1 MSRRRGGKTLIIA
14 DDEEEQQQQPE
25 ELNPFSFREF
35 LRCKDQ
41 DRDQNQDRD
50 RDRDQTRGKEKE
62 GGRSLQTGAD
72 IISFLYTEEK
82 EETRFCSRQERD
94 AASGG
99 EGETNE
105 GDEGTSM
112 SGTAPTCRGQSGS
125 SSHIQ
130 QLKGE
135 NISLRRT
142 IRELQRSAEVDR
154 HRLAELSEELLQ
166 RRRREEKEAQD
177 LESMVQSVEQNLQL
191 MTRRAVKAENSVS
204 RLKAE
209 LQQLQVEAESLRS
222 ENNGLKAAE
231 SRIITNMRQNA
242 QAASEYLDKTA
253 NHAHSSIHSSVRRR
267 RSVWF
272 LSSCSPLIGSPPST
286 QTPDLFQNT

>member
-14 DDEEEQQQQPE
+14 DDEEEQQQQE

-41 DRDQNQDRD
+41 DRDQNQDRN
-50 RDRDQTRGKEKE
+50 RDQTRGKEKE

-72 IISFLYTEEK
+72 IISSLYTEEK
-82 EETRFCSRQERD
+82 EETRFCSRQEGD

-99 EGETNE
+99 GEETNE
-105 GDEGTSM
+105 RDEGTSI

-154 HRLAELSEELLQ
+154 RRLAELSEELLQ
-166 RRRREEKEAQD
+166 RRRQEEKEAQD

-222 ENNGLKAAE
+222 ENSGLKAAE
-231 SRIITNMRQNA
+231 SQIITNMRKNA
-242 QAASEYLDKTA
+242 QVASEYLDKTA
-253 NHAHSSIHSSVRRR
+253 NHAHSSIQQLLSEAETLRLVSQLLQSIDRISS
-267 RSVWF
+267 
-272 LSSCSPLIGSPPST
+272 IHT
-286 QTPDLFQNT
+286 ET

>member
-14 DDEEEQQQQPE
+14 DDEEEQQQQE

-50 RDRDQTRGKEKE
+50 RDQTRGKEKE

-72 IISFLYTEEK
+72 IISSLYTEEK
-82 EETRFCSRQERD
+82 EETRFCSRQEGD

-99 EGETNE
+99 GGETNE
-105 GDEGTSM
+105 RDEGTSI

-154 HRLAELSEELLQ
+154 RRLAELSEELLQ
-166 RRRREEKEAQD
+166 RRRQEEKEAQD

-222 ENNGLKAAE
+222 ENSGLKAAE
-231 SRIITNMRQNA
+231 SQIITNMRKNA
-242 QAASEYLDKTA
+242 QVASEYLDKTA
-253 NHAHSSIHSSVRRR
+253 NHAHSSIQQLLSEAETLRLVSQLLQSIDRISS
-267 RSVWF
+267 
-272 LSSCSPLIGSPPST
+272 IHT
-286 QTPDLFQNT
+286 ET

>member
-50 RDRDQTRGKEKE
+50 RDQTRGKEKE
-62 GGRSLQTGAD
+62 GGRSLQKGAD
-72 IISFLYTEEK
+72 IISSLYTEEK
-82 EETRFCSRQERD
+82 EETSRFCSRQEGD

-99 EGETNE
+99 GETSE
-105 GDEGTSM
+105 GDEGTFM

-154 HRLAELSEELLQ
+154 RRLAELSEELLQ

-222 ENNGLKAAE
+222 ENNSLKAAE

-242 QAASEYLDKTA
+242 QVASEYLDKTA
-253 NHAHSSIHSSVRRR
+253 NHAHSSIQQLLSEAETLRLVSQLLQSIDRISS
-267 RSVWF
+267 
-272 LSSCSPLIGSPPST
+272 IHT
-286 QTPDLFQNT
+286 ET

>member
-14 DDEEEQQQQPE
+14 DDEEEQQQQE

-50 RDRDQTRGKEKE
+50 RHQTRGKEKE

-72 IISFLYTEEK
+72 IISSLYTEEK
-82 EETRFCSRQERD
+82 EETRFCSRREGD

-99 EGETNE
+99 GETDE

-135 NISLRRT
+135 NTSLRRT

-154 HRLAELSEELLQ
+154 RRLAELSEELLQ
-166 RRRREEKEAQD
+166 RRRQEEKEAQD

-231 SRIITNMRQNA
+231 SQIITNMRQNA
-242 QAASEYLDKTA
+242 QVASEYLDKTA
-253 NHAHSSIHSSVRRR
+253 SHAHSSIQQLLGEAETLRLVSQLLQSIDRISSVH
-267 RSVWF
+267 
-272 LSSCSPLIGSPPST
+272 T
-286 QTPDLFQNT
+286 ET

>member
-41 DRDQNQDRD
+41 DRDQNQD

-253 NHAHSSIHSSVRRR
+253 NHAHSSIQQLLSEAETLRLVSQLLQSIDRISS
-267 RSVWF
+267 
-272 LSSCSPLIGSPPST
+272 IHT
-286 QTPDLFQNT
+286 DT

>member
-14 DDEEEQQQQPE
+14 DDEEEQQQQE

-50 RDRDQTRGKEKE
+50 RDQTRGKEKE

-72 IISFLYTEEK
+72 IISSLYTEEK
-82 EETRFCSRQERD
+82 EETSRFCSRQEGD

-99 EGETNE
+99 GGETNE
-105 GDEGTSM
+105 RDEGTSI

-154 HRLAELSEELLQ
+154 RRLAELSEELLQ
-166 RRRREEKEAQD
+166 RRRQEEKEAQD

-222 ENNGLKAAE
+222 ENSGLKAAE
-231 SRIITNMRQNA
+231 SQIITNMRKNA
-242 QAASEYLDKTA
+242 QVASEYLDKTA
-253 NHAHSSIHSSVRRR
+253 NHAHSSIQQLLSEAETLRLVSQLLQSIDRISS
-267 RSVWF
+267 
-272 LSSCSPLIGSPPST
+272 IHT
-286 QTPDLFQNT
+286 ET

>member
-253 NHAHSSIHSSVRRR
+253 NHAHSSIQQLLSEAETLRLVSQLLQSIDRISS
-267 RSVWF
+267 
-272 LSSCSPLIGSPPST
+272 IHT
-286 QTPDLFQNT
+286 DT

>member
-14 DDEEEQQQQPE
+14 DDEEEQQQQE

-72 IISFLYTEEK
+72 IISSLYTEEK

-99 EGETNE
+99 GGEPSE

-154 HRLAELSEELLQ
+154 RRLAELSEELLQ

-253 NHAHSSIHSSVRRR
+253 NHAHSSIQQLLSEAETLRLVSQLLQSIDRISS
-267 RSVWF
+267 
-272 LSSCSPLIGSPPST
+272 IHT
-286 QTPDLFQNT
+286 ET